1 MVICKKKAD
10 GLILAV
16 LKKTGSAAYV
26 WSLSCA
32 VITRLSGRAIT
43 AATKFDVTLLCMCA
57 DPEQPSTYVFLNY
70 FVVVACWCQTVQAY
84 IELETDPF
92 VYSLGCDASA

>member
-1 MVICKKKAD
+1 M
-10 GLILAV
+10 

-26 WSLSCA
+26 WSLSCD
-32 VITRLSGRAIT
+32 VITRLSGRAVT

-57 DPEQPSTYVFLNY
+57 DPEQPSTSVLQNY
-70 FVVVACWCQTVQAY
+70 IVAVACWWQTVQAY
-84 IELETDPF
+84 TELETDLF